1 MSINKNKLLLHICC
15 GPCAVYPSEYLEE
28 RKIAFDGYFY
38 NPNIHPFSE
47 YSERRKNVIKLSE
60 KKDFELITE
69 DGYQEDDWLE
79 YVDVPTRCKKCYSI
93 RFKKAFE
100 YAKNNEYKGVTTSL
114 LVSPYQHHD
123 LIKEIGESF
132 SKAFEVPFVYI
143 DFRPGFREGQQ
154 KAKELGLY
162 RQKYCG
168 CLSSLEDKLDF
179 DIKKEERKE
188 AQKHG

>member
-1 MSINKNKLLLHICC
+1 MSTNKDKLLLHICC
-15 GPCAVYPSEYLEE
+15 GPCAVYPTEYFEE
-28 RKIAFDGYFY
+28 NQIAYDGYFY

-47 YSERRKNVIKLSE
+47 YSERKENVFKLSE
-60 KKDFELITE
+60 IKEFKLIVE
-69 DGYQEDDWLE
+69 DEYQEDDWIE
-79 YVDVPTRCKKCYSI
+79 YVEVPSRCKKCYSI

-100 YAKNNEYKGVTTSL
+100 YAKENEYKGVTTSL

-132 SKAFEVPFVYI
+132 SKNFNVPFVYI
-143 DFRPGFREGQQ
+143 DFRDGFRQGQQ
-154 KAKELGLY
+154 RAKELGLY

-179 DIKKEERKE
+179 DIQKELRKEENKN
-188 AQKHG
+188 G